1 MLVLDANSYLQWPH
15 VPTTTVPGWQ
25 GEAFTHNKQVNKN
38 QSNIVMLENLWQ
50 LNVLTSHHLGWGST
64 GAANLMPE
72 SATHVRRPASGSH
85 CHRVATQNLW
95 NWPPLLITIC
105 YDHPRVIDCQ
115 MQLSLRFNF
124 PIPVSW
130 LGEWSEGRDSAEV
143 SWFDPIILFNY
154 PIYPIILFK
163 QTNKQTVRLLI
174 DRM

>member
-124 PIPVSW
+124 PIPVPW
-130 LGEWSEGRDSAEV
+130 LGEWSKGRDSAEV
-143 SWFDPIILFNY
+143 SWF
-154 PIYPIILFK
+154 YPIIQFIQLSYSNK

>member
-1 MLVLDANSYLQWPH
+1 MLVLDSNSYLQWPH

-115 MQLSLRFNF
+115 MQPSLRFNF
-124 PIPVSW
+124 PIPVPW
-130 LGEWSEGRDSAEV
+130 LGEWSEGGDSAEV
-143 SWFDPIILFNY
+143 IWF
-154 PIYPIILFK
+154 YPIILFK
-163 QTNKQTVRLLI
+163 QTNKQSGFW
-174 DRM
+174 